1 MVTDTDVYHSAKL
14 IIDQYGGDAEIY
26 ASMRADEL
34 LEAGD
39 LNRKIC
45 YIKGTDDNGFS

>member
-39 LNRKIC
+39 MDGPKDLAANNRS
-45 YIKGTDDNGFS
+45 D